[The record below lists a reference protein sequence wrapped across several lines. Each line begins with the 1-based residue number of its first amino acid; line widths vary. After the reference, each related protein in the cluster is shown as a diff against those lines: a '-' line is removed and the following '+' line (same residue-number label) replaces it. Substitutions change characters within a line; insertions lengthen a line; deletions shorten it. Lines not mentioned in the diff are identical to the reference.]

1 MSPNYT
7 HFLSLTQRSG
17 ILQFPTLPSQSVH
30 QDISSQQQAMKGYQA
45 QLIGAMRYW

>member
-1 MSPNYT
+1 MSPSET
-7 HFLSLTQRSG
+7 HFLSLKQRLK